1 MAYTNGVEGKP
12 QDEPYGAIY
21 FAKKY
26 GFTLRDAKFI
36 IAANGPSRRMC
47 DAAAAAF
54 VRNKAARFKKW
65 LR

>member
-1 MAYTNGVEGKP
+1 MVYTNGGIP

-26 GFTLRDAKFI
+26 GLTLRDAKFI
-36 IAANGPSRRMC
+36 IAANGLSRT
-47 DAAAAAF
+47 AAAAF
-54 VRNKAARFKKW
+54 VRNKTARFRKW

>member
-1 MAYTNGVEGKP
+1 MATNEGMP
-12 QDEPYGAIY
+12 QDVPYGAFY

-26 GFTLRDAKFI
+26 SLTLRDAKFI
-36 IAANGPSRRMC
+36 IAANGPSRRAC
-47 DAAAAAF
+47 DAAGAAF

>member
-1 MAYTNGVEGKP
+1 MAYTIGGIP
-12 QDEPYGAIY
+12 QDEPYGAIH
-21 FAKKY
+21 FAEKHDL
-26 GFTLRDAKFI
+26 TLRDAKFI
-36 IAANGPSRRMC
+36 IAANGPSRKAC

>member
-1 MAYTNGVEGKP
+1 MADTNAGIP
-12 QDEPYGAIY
+12 QDEPYGVTY

-26 GFTLRDAKFI
+26 GLTLKDAKFI
-36 IAANGPSRRMC
+36 IAANGPSRRAS

-54 VRNKAARFKKW
+54 LRNKAARFRKW

>member
-1 MAYTNGVEGKP
+1 MAYTNEGIP
-12 QDEPYGAIY
+12 QDEPYGAFY

-26 GFTLRDAKFI
+26 GLALRDAKFI
-36 IAANGPSRRMC
+36 IAANGPSRRAC

-54 VRNKAARFKKW
+54 VRSKTARFRKW